1 MFKNML
7 CLAVVA
13 IICAGCS
20 CGSADKSCT
29 MSKAECQKAC
39 PKVCP
44 KECPKMLKH
53 VVLFKFKE
61 GTTPEKIKEV
71 ETSFAALP
79 GKIDAIKGFEAGTNV
94 SIENRSEGFTHC
106 FVVSFSSEADRGVYL
121 EHPAHK
127 EFGKSLGGCLDKVL
141 VVDYWNR

>member
-7 CLAVVA
+7 CLAIVAVVCSGC
-13 IICAGCS
+13 CAGK
-20 CGSADKSCT
+20 CGVAA
-29 MSKAECQKAC
+29 KAEGQKTC
-39 PKVCP
+39 L

-79 GKIDAIKGFEAGTNV
+79 GKIDIIKGFEAGTNV
-94 SIENRSEGFTHC
+94 SVENRSEGFTHC
-106 FVVSFSSEADRGVYL
+106 FVASFSSDADRDAYL
-121 EHPAHK
+121 IHPAHK
-127 EFGKSLGGCLDKVL
+127 EFGKALGGCLDKVL
-141 VVDYWNR
+141 VVDYWNK